1 MNILIEGL
9 IREIINGINL
19 RFQHSEYLLGK
30 ENEKMLKDILYRE
43 LNKPSIEQTR
53 TPTQIVNEF
62 LQEKFN
68 ESFSLTPASFGEKAH
83 ELIMEWGIQKAKDI
97 SEQ

>member
-1 MNILIEGL
+1 MNILIEDL
-9 IREIINGINL
+9 IREMISGINL
-19 RFQHSEYLLGK
+19 RFQSSEYLLGK
-30 ENEKMLKDILYRE
+30 DNEKMLKDILYRE

-62 LQEKFN
+62 FQEKFN
-68 ESFSLTPASFGEKAH
+68 QSFSLTPANFGEKAH
-83 ELIMEWGIQKAKDI
+83 ELIMEWGIQKVKDI

>member
-9 IREIINGINL
+9 IREMISGINL
-19 RFQHSEYLLGK
+19 RFQTSEYLLGK

-43 LNKPSIEQTR
+43 LNKPSVEQRR

-68 ESFSLTPASFGEKAH
+68 ESFSLTQANFGEKAH

-97 SEQ
+97 SEK